1 MSGLEFITNNK
12 ENKGD
17 LKMGLVIFSVI
28 LVIGL
33 FGILGAN
40 FRKETWR
47 IRPRQLLSIFGLLL
61 LLFGAFKTVDA
72 TEVVVVTRFGEV
84 QEVVTTSGLKVKSPL
99 DDYHVFDKTVRS
111 LTIVREV
118 YTKDLQAVEIT
129 FVVEYRIDPS
139 KVEDLYL
146 NYKTLDNVE
155 AVLQNPV
162 WQATELVA
170 KDYTA
175 RELTTLKVDYVAN
188 VQSTLVNSLSP
199 YFINVYQI
207 RLTNTVYTP
216 EFESLLQDTLL
227 AEQEKAKQEAELEIQ
242 LQAAEYAVQVAE
254 QKALEDLAKAQGQAN
269 ANLAIA
275 QAEANAIELVSQANA
290 EAYAAKIREIAAQ
303 LGIDPLTATQ
313 DQIDSLLSYIKYLE
327 YLATWDG
334 RLPEFVTDGS
344 GIIVQP

>member
-1 MSGLEFITNNK
+1 
-12 ENKGD
+12 
-17 LKMGLVIFSVI
+17 MGLIIFSII
-28 LVIGL
+28 LVIVL
-33 FGILGAN
+33 FVILGVG
-40 FRKETWR
+40 FRRESWK
-47 IRPRQLLSIFGLLL
+47 IRPRQIFSILGLLVIL
-61 LLFGAFKTVDA
+61 LGMFKTVDA
-72 TEVVVVTRFGEV
+72 TEVVVVTRFGQV
-84 QEVVTTSGLKVKSPL
+84 KEVVATSGLKVKSPL
-99 DDYHVFDKTVRS
+99 DEYHVFDKTVRS

-118 YTKDLQAVEIT
+118 YTKDLQAVEIK

-146 NYKTLDNVE
+146 NYRTLDNIE
-155 AVLQNPV
+155 SVLQHPV

-175 RELTTLKVDYVAN
+175 RELTTLKADYVSN
-188 VQSTLVNSLSP
+188 VQTEIALSLSP

-227 AEQEKAKQEAELEIQ
+227 TEQQKAKQEAELQIQ

-290 EAYAAKIREIAAQ
+290 EAYAAKIREISAQ
-303 LGIDPLTATQ
+303 LGINPATATQ
-313 DQIDSLLSYIKYLE
+313 DQINSLLSYIKYLE

-334 RLPEFVTDGS
+334 KLPEFVTDGS

>member
-1 MSGLEFITNNK
+1 
-12 ENKGD
+12 
-17 LKMGLVIFSVI
+17 MGLVIFSVI

-33 FGILGAN
+33 FGFLGAN
-40 FRKETWR
+40 LKMQSWKF
-47 IRPRQLLSIFGLLL
+47 RPRQLLSILGLLV
-61 LLFGAFKTVDA
+61 LLFGMFKTVDA

-84 QEVVTTSGLKVKSPL
+84 QGIITTSGLKTKSPF

-146 NYKTLDNVE
+146 NYRTLDNIE
-155 AVLQNPV
+155 SVLQNPV
-162 WQATELVA
+162 WQATEMVA

-175 RELTTLKVDYVAN
+175 RELTTLKVEYVSN
-188 VQSTLVNSLSP
+188 VQSTLVDSLSP

-207 RLTNTVYTP
+207 RLKNTVYAP

-227 AEQEKAKQEAELEIQ
+227 TEQEKAKQEAELKIQ
-242 LQAAEYAVQVAE
+242 LQAAEYAVQIAE

-275 QAEANAIELVSQANA
+275 QGEANAIQLVSQANA

-303 LGIDPLTATQ
+303 LGIDPETATQ
-313 DQIDSLLSYIKYLE
+313 DQINSLLSYIKYLE
-327 YLATWDG
+327 YLAKWDG
-334 RLPEFVTDGS
+334 KLPEIITDGA
-344 GIIVQP
+344 GIIIQP